1 MKLSINGTRFLQDDE
16 LTYTRIVGYPAA
28 DERLGGLLQAVDAR
42 CCVADSASVAHTLAK
57 APVWRELGA
66 LAFTVALQDD
76 AGKGLFTPGGE
87 LQAEALGNL
96 KLLLAKAEELDL
108 LPLVRCFSPA
118 GNRLVR
124 EGLLGTAL
132 DALVDWLLDAGY
144 DRLIVDL
151 RAGGPDREYWPSL
164 RLDAVGGLIDR
175 VRDAVDLHNMNWRH
189 QRRLYIAASL
199 ALPAPCD
206 APLPDLEPLIQR
218 VDVVWVH
225 LPDVGD
231 EDGHIQ
237 RVLDMVGGDRGY
249 PRPVLCQGRAGPA
262 TLEQCLARRVS
273 WVAAEAE
280 GEWIAALAK
289 RVGRPLDPRSVTLL
303 QHHIKSG
310 HQTVVRGRRHPVRY

>member
-118 GNRLVR
+118 GYN
-124 EGLLGTAL
+124 
-132 DALVDWLLDAGY
+132 
-144 DRLIVDL
+144 RLIVDL